1 MWVALDPPILA
12 PGTVRAAFMTLSAV
26 AWAARWAGLGEDA
39 GVGVGGGDDA
49 RVTEHLLDDLQVRMR
64 G

>member
-1 MWVALDPPILA
+1 
-12 PGTVRAAFMTLSAV
+12 MTMSAV
-26 AWAARWAGLGEDA
+26 AWAGAVGGLGEDD